1 MGLSEAPKG
10 GPVEL
15 RLEVDPGVYEKIG
28 KLAEKLNTNVANIVL
43 QVLSVLADYSNDIVG
58 LGELLAVSGD
68 KRAVSTLE
76 ELIYYGVESWRSI
89 VNPLLGYLGAV
100 GCYELESID
109 FEPLEP
115 LLEVEMVALEG
126 CRYKVDRFTLT
137 WSPKGVSLEAYY
149 YLERGVR
156 PSPKASIAYEWSF
169 LPDENAIVV
178 SITAPSIA
186 QIPQLEAIDRELG
199 KLGV

>member
-1 MGLSEAPKG
+1 MSEAPKG

-43 QVLSVLADYSNDIVG
+43 QVLSILADYSSDIAG
-58 LGELLAVSGD
+58 LGELLAVSSD
-68 KRAVSTLE
+68 KRAESTFE

-186 QIPQLEAIDRELG
+186 KIPQLEAIDRELG

>member
-1 MGLSEAPKG
+1 LSEAPKG
-10 GPVEL
+10 GYVEL
-15 RLEVDPGVYEKIG
+15 RLEVDPGVYEKIE
-28 KLAEKLNTNVANIVL
+28 KLAEKLNTNVTNIVL
-43 QVLSVLADYSNDIVG
+43 HVLSILADYSNDIVG

-68 KRAVSTLE
+68 KKAESTFE

-126 CRYKVDRFTLT
+126 CRYKVDRLTLT

>member
-1 MGLSEAPKG
+1 LSEAPKG
-10 GPVEL
+10 GSVEL

-28 KLAEKLNTNVANIVL
+28 KLAEKLNTNVTNIVL
-43 QVLSVLADYSNDIVG
+43 HVLSILADYSNDIVG

-68 KRAVSTLE
+68 KRAESTFE

-186 QIPQLEAIDRELG
+186 QVPQLEAIDRELG

>member
-1 MGLSEAPKG
+1 MSEAPKG
-10 GPVEL
+10 GSVEL

-28 KLAEKLNTNVANIVL
+28 KLAEKLNTNVTNIVL
-43 QVLSVLADYSNDIVG
+43 QVLSILADYSSDIAG

-68 KRAVSTLE
+68 KKAESTFE

-126 CRYKVDRFTLT
+126 CRYKVDRLTLT